1 MSRHKSCEPAPLLP
15 CISDSAPCVDTCV
28 DIYFYVAVTMQHFKA
43 KPLLDSIGSLRQLQL
58 KHIDSCK
65 HEYNVSQKRTLLPSS
80 WWNDFTHLR
89 CVPVSALLRSQSSVF
104 DICSS
109 FGCGLQWSGLKYI
122 FTMRYF
128 CSLTAPWPEWPR
140 VCWGRLSPW
149 DSLCSVCLCCQCTAA
164 ILLPSSCTAQVPTHR
179 ARRLR
184 CTGRG
189 IVTTAYTG

>member
-1 MSRHKSCEPAPLLP
+1 ML
-15 CISDSAPCVDTCV
+15 
-28 DIYFYVAVTMQHFKA
+28 
-43 KPLLDSIGSLRQLQL
+43 
-58 KHIDSCK
+58 
-65 HEYNVSQKRTLLPSS
+65 YN
-80 WWNDFTHLR
+80 NFTHLP
-89 CVPVSALLRSQSSVF
+89 CVPVSALLFSESSIS

-149 DSLCSVCLCCQCTAA
+149 DSLCSVCLRCQCTAA

-179 ARRLR
+179 GLR

-189 IVTTAYTG
+189 IVTTAYTGQLDNHTQSHCNWYIYIVCILILTRYRAVLVKKMEVFLKEKNN